1 MKELLHILYSTSVS
15 RTHCVDEELILS
27 QRKEGESKCIN
38 ISVRLIYIYKERER
52 ERERKKSKRKKKKGK
67 KAETEMTKSYM
78 KLSRISIKKLQP

>member
-52 ERERKKSKRKKKKGK
+52 EKKKSKRKKKKGK